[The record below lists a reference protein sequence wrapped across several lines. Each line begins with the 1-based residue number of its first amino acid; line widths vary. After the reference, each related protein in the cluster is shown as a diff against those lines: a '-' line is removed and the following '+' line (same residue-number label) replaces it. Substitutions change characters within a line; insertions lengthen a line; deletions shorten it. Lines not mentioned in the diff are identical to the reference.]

1 MAQMTD
7 RDKPTFY
14 KIVNT
19 RTGEEL
25 AKVSKSKAMATR
37 AKLQK
42 ECPDRLEMFL
52 VIED

>member
-1 MAQMTD
+1 MAMIGE

-25 AKVSKSKAMATR
+25 ETVSKSKVQQAHKR
-37 AKLQK
+37 LQK
-42 ECPDRLEMFL
+42 GCPDRLEMFL
-52 VIED
+52 IVED